1 MVFHQALHHIAMD
14 KDTASTEF
22 GRILIAAGEGPE
34 QNDFFHIEVLHH
46 VIAQAKQ
53 VLRPHGRIVIVS
65 PKWPGMYRDGKPLLM
80 GWNFD
85 DMLRDNDFVG
95 VEIFEGENRFMVT
108 AIAPQSEAK
117 MVKAS
122 DLAVRIPTQNFGE
135 RKTLSKRN
143 PWG

>member
-1 MVFHQALHHIAMD
+1 LRELSRVADKIIRRHGDATALTEVVDPGSLSVVVFHQALHHIAMD

-95 VEIFEGENRFMVT
+95 VEIFEGENRLWS
-108 AIAPQSEAK
+108 P
-117 MVKAS
+117 
-122 DLAVRIPTQNFGE
+122 L
-135 RKTLSKRN
+135 
-143 PWG
+143 